1 MCTITIQ
8 NIAELCPACGVHIG
22 MTAKNG
28 EMNVTPMI
36 DVLLVLIIIFLV
48 LSPDRSAGLEARI
61 PQPSN
66 GKSRG
71 SEIVVSVGED
81 RSVTINT
88 QPVAWDDLES
98 RLRAIFTARPDA
110 TLFVSGAR
118 KAEFQDVARVFDTA
132 RGAGVARVALMPK
145 HP

>member
-1 MCTITIQ
+1 
-8 NIAELCPACGVHIG
+8 

-48 LSPDRSAGLEARI
+48 ISPDRSAGLEARI
-61 PQPSN
+61 PQPAN

-81 RSVTINT
+81 RSVSINT
-88 QPVAWDDLES
+88 QPVSWEDLEP
-98 RLRAIFTARPDA
+98 RLRTIFAARPDA
-110 TLFVSGAR
+110 ILFVSGAR
-118 KAEFQDVARVFDTA
+118 KAEYQDVARVFDTA
-132 RGAGVARVALMPK
+132 RGAGIARVALMSK